1 MSVLARGSVAA
12 RALTAEVGAE
22 AGLEPRRRSGGFE
35 IGGLLVVV
43 ALTFLPHGFDVIIG
57 RWDWVDGSGV
67 GGNLGCQGFG
77 GGRELVE

>member
-57 RWDWVDGSGV
+57 RWDWETID
-67 GGNLGCQGFG
+67 NGCA
-77 GGRELVE
+77 RELISCVDFIFAT